1 MECLAPPGPLPREP
15 HPEGAVEGPE
25 PRSLRAVAEQGEL
38 LPERQI
44 LKRKISVGPERST
57 RRAQESE
64 YEGHCAPASLGV
76 IPSSSVTIEF
86 WQTTARFSITRSARE
101 LSAARTESNRSRTR
115 RSMRLVRI
123 TAVRETQ
130 EFSLRR
136 VLASHSCAPK
146 RWLRELRLEF
156 RAENRA
162 GRQMRLLC
170 SLPRVE
176 NGSTEHRM
184 HQPCCTTR
192 FAFSLAPSI

>member
-1 MECLAPPGPLPREP
+1 MPTNHGLGANDMECLAPPGPPPREP

-86 WQTTARFSITRSARE
+86 WQTTVG
-101 LSAARTESNRSRTR
+101 TEEECALRNRPQRLPPGPGWQEIGRDR
-115 RSMRLVRI
+115 RNPVD
-123 TAVRETQ
+123 
-130 EFSLRR
+130 
-136 VLASHSCAPK
+136 
-146 RWLRELRLEF
+146 
-156 RAENRA
+156 
-162 GRQMRLLC
+162 
-170 SLPRVE
+170 LP
-176 NGSTEHRM
+176 
-184 HQPCCTTR
+184 
-192 FAFSLAPSI
+192 